1 MSTHQIYTTENKK
14 AFTNYKKLIPK
25 IKITEVR
32 QIHIIS
38 FWITLVLFI
47 GFILLIMIDACK

>member
-1 MSTHQIYTTENKK
+1 MATHQIHTSENKK
-14 AFTNYKKLIPK
+14 SVVYYKNLIPR

-38 FWITLVLFI
+38 FWVTLVLFV